1 MDNSNE
7 KLTATLI
14 HLSVLTQYFIP
25 FGNFILPIII
35 WSSKKN
41 ESEFIDYNG
50 KQALNFQLSIFLYTV
65 VLCLIAIPIFIFSIL
80 KNVPFENY
88 HHCED
93 FFRENISINNITG
106 IAILGVIAVVIFFF
120 LKIIEFILVIH
131 AAVKTSNGEK
141 YKYPMSIPFFK

>member
-1 MDNSNE
+1 MNNSNE

-14 HLSVLTQYFIP
+14 HLSTLTQYFIP

-50 KQALNFQLSIFLYTV
+50 KQTLNFQLSLFIYTI
-65 VLCLIAIPIFIFSIL
+65 VLCLIAVPIFIFSIL
-80 KNVPFENY
+80 KNVPFESY
-88 HHCED
+88 DHYED
-93 FFRENISINNITG
+93 YFRENFSIGNITG
-106 IAILGVIAVVIFFF
+106 IVILGVIAVVIFFF

-131 AAVKTSNGEK
+131 AAVKTSNGEN
-141 YKYPMSIPFFK
+141 YKYPLSIPFFK

>member
-1 MDNSNE
+1 METSNE

-14 HLSVLTQYFIP
+14 HLSTLTQYFIP
-25 FGNFILPIII
+25 FGNFIFPIII

-41 ESEFIDYNG
+41 ESQFIDYNG
-50 KQALNFQLSIFLYTV
+50 KQTLNFQLSIFIYTV

-88 HHCED
+88 HNCDD
-93 FFRENISINNITG
+93 FFRENFSVGNITG

-131 AAVKTSNGEK
+131 AAVKTSNGEN

>member
-1 MDNSNE
+1 MNNANE

-50 KQALNFQLSIFLYTV
+50 KQTLNFQLSLFIYTV
-65 VLCLIAIPIFIFSIL
+65 ILCLIAIPIFIYSIL
-80 KNVPFENY
+80 KNVPFANF
-88 HHCED
+88 HNCED
-93 FFRENISINNITG
+93 YFTENFSIGNITG
-106 IAILGVIAVVIFFF
+106 IAILGVVAVVIFFF

-131 AAVKTSNGEK
+131 AAVKTSNGEN
-141 YKYPMSIPFFK
+141 YKYPLSITFFK